1 MDPQSPPV
9 ASGRRARRSS
19 GWSLLAATCALPLLL
34 GCLKLTTLTSAPAAR
49 LSLQATFDGALVP
62 SAMTVISVY
71 INLDSQPA
79 ILGAG
84 QRLTCNGV
92 LVRRPDTNAQG
103 YGFPEGTVTVPR
115 QPPGGRYI
123 FVYTDERGRQTT
135 VVVPA
140 PLMDFA
146 ITSLAASARVPIPR
160 RVDRGPTAATPTP
173 GQPRPPE
180 LADAPLTVRYTV
192 PYPADSLTVEP
203 NSTIEDAVVA
213 TAQGARKE
221 GAPPE
226 CLQVQSDGYPSNG
239 VVNAT
244 GEATVAD
251 TQLPY
256 GVGFENLA
264 PGPGSIDVKMYVMR
278 YVPATGFAS
287 FHVFFRDDAS
297 IPVTWESA

>member
-19 GWSLLAATCALPLLL
+19 GWSLLAA
-34 GCLKLTTLTSAPAAR
+34 
-49 LSLQATFDGALVP
+49 
-62 SAMTVISVY
+62 ISVY

-221 GAPPE
+221 GAP
-226 CLQVQSDGYPSNG
+226 QSASRSK
-239 VVNAT
+239 AT
-244 GEATVAD
+244 A
-251 TQLPY
+251 
-256 GVGFENLA
+256 
-264 PGPGSIDVKMYVMR
+264 I
-278 YVPATGFAS
+278 PATA
-287 FHVFFRDDAS
+287 
-297 IPVTWESA
+297 W